1 MRDRIMHLPLIL
13 LAAAAAA
20 ASPQTGAR
28 TLFEQGLERQRAGDT
43 QAALALFESAA
54 KLAPGHAAIL
64 GNLGVMRA
72 QAGDLVGAVAAYT
85 QALRANPAAHRL
97 RLNIAIAWVRAG
109 QFVKAIEPL
118 DSFLTHEATNRQAL
132 ELRALCDY
140 QTGRFGAAGQRYDSL
155 IAAHGEQLSLLYGV
169 GESRGRAGDLAG
181 AEQAY
186 GRLFQLYP
194 EAPQTRL
201 LLAQKLLGEGR
212 ADDAVAALR
221 ALSHDLPGVDLW
233 LGIALERAG
242 RHDDALQA
250 YRAEI
255 AASGDLLAHYGAG
268 VIESRSGAPQ
278 QAIRHLESALPLDG
292 DRYNAS
298 FHLASLYARTGES
311 AKALPL
317 ALAVVKRDPQAEP
330 AHYLLM
336 QIYQKLGR
344 PAEARRQAALIR
356 DLKARE
362 LQRDIKK
369 VAGKEAA
376 GAARSE
382 AGAPPR

>member
-1 MRDRIMHLPLIL
+1 MLLPLIL

-20 ASPQTGAR
+20 TPQTGAR

-118 DSFLTHEATNRQAL
+118 DSFLTHEPANRQAL

-140 QTGRFGAAGQRYDSL
+140 QTGRFAAAGQRYDLL
-155 IAAHGEQLSLLYGV
+155 IAAHGEQLSLLYGL
-169 GESRGRAGDLAG
+169 GESRGRAGDMVG

-186 GRLFQLYP
+186 GRLFQLFP
-194 EAPQTRL
+194 DAPQTRL

-212 ADDAVAALR
+212 ADEAVAELGR
-221 ALSHDLPGVDLW
+221 LSRELPGVDLW

-242 RHDDALQA
+242 RHDDALKA

-268 VIESRSGAPQ
+268 AIESRSGDPQ
-278 QAIRHLESALPLDG
+278 AAIRHLEAALPLDG

-298 FHLASLYARTGES
+298 FHLAGLYTRMGNHT
-311 AKALPL
+311 KALPL
-317 ALAVVKRDPQAEP
+317 AEAVIKRDPESEP

-344 PAEARRQAALIR
+344 KEEARRQAAVIR
-356 DLKARE
+356 ELKARE
-362 LQRDIKK
+362 LQRAIEK
-369 VAGKEAA
+369 VAGKEARS
-376 GAARSE
+376 GAA
-382 AGAPPR
+382 AQPQ